1 MTQNLSPTAR
11 RMKAIRD
18 KRMAMTTDRK
28 AKKAENQRKRRA
40 NPAAAKDK
48 DYDHKTST
56 FKSVKANRGN
66 DGKGTKIES
75 GKKYRVGSPIKKA
88 NKKLVEQA
96 GNIRKK
102 AKEIEDEFINNFTIT
117 TSSRGLT
124 KTEKQEIKELKK
136 NKAKIKAA
144 NKKKRLDASLKNLNK
159 KQNN

>member
-1 MTQNLSPTAR
+1 
-11 RMKAIRD
+11 MKAIRD

-117 TSSRGLT
+117 TNSRGLT
-124 KTEKQEIKELKK
+124 DTEKQEIKELKK
-136 NKAKIKAA
+136 NKAKIRAA

>member
-124 KTEKQEIKELKK
+124 DTEKQEIKELKK